1 MFVISRYGRSP
12 SMMGSWVWLITR
24 NTCIAEPREGLG
36 RGKAHKM
43 SELEGGRELDEIVK
57 LRRAGFNTGSNIGR

>member
-1 MFVISRYGRSP
+1 MLCLSGFKLYSRWVPLNFRKKNNNQNVRYIE
-12 SMMGSWVWLITR
+12 VWLITR

-43 SELEGGRELDEIVK
+43 SELEGGRELDEIV
-57 LRRAGFNTGSNIGR
+57 